1 MTTSDPAA
9 RLASLGIAE
18 ADLRALLGAAA
29 TASRDLLRG
38 RPAQAPKRA
47 EGRDIKLVEDEA
59 SEKLILAKLRE
70 SSPWPILSEEA
81 GWVGAEAIGP
91 DDPYWAVDPLDGS
104 YNFHQSVPLCCVS
117 VALCAG
123 RQAIAGAVY
132 DFNRDELYVGGPGLG
147 LQVNGEPLERPV
159 RPPAIL
165 ATGMPVR
172 SDFSDQGVRTLATRI
187 QSFKKVRM
195 IGSAALSLAWVATGR
210 FDVYEETGIGWWD
223 VAGGLA
229 LVEAV
234 GGVISVEPID
244 PDEPLR
250 GPLAVRAAGAP
261 G

>member
-1 MTTSDPAA
+1 MTISDPLAGFGVSEAA
-9 RLASLGIAE
+9 
-18 ADLRALLGAAA
+18 LRALLGEAA

-38 RPAQAPKRA
+38 RPAHAPKRA

-59 SEKLILAKLRE
+59 SEALILARLRE
-70 SSPWPILSEEA
+70 GSPWPILSEEA
-81 GWVGAEAIGP
+81 GWVGSNDLGP

-123 RQAIAGAVY
+123 RRAIAGAIY
-132 DFNRDELYVGGPGLG
+132 DFNRDELYVGGAGLG
-147 LQVNGEPLERPV
+147 LQVNGEPIERPK
-159 RPPAIL
+159 RAPAIL

-172 SDFSDQGVRTLATRI
+172 SDFSDEGARALATRI

-195 IGSAALSLAWVATGR
+195 IGSAALSLAWVASGR

-223 VAGGLA
+223 VAGGVA
-229 LVEAV
+229 LVEGA
-234 GGVISVEPID
+234 GGTASIEPLD
-244 PDEPLR
+244 PAEPLR
-250 GPLAVRAAGAP
+250 GPLAVTAMGAP

>member
-1 MTTSDPAA
+1 MTTSEAGA
-9 RLASLGIAE
+9 RLAGVGVG
-18 ADLRALLGAAA
+18 ADELRALLAAAA
-29 TASRDLLRG
+29 TASRDLLKS
-38 RPAQAPKRA
+38 RPAEAPKRA

-70 SSPWPILSEEA
+70 ASPWPILSEEA
-81 GWVGAEAIGP
+81 GWVGADGLGP

-123 RQAIAGAVY
+123 RSAIAGAVY
-132 DFNRDELYVGGPGLG
+132 DFNRDDLYVGGSGLG
-147 LQVNGEPLERPV
+147 LRVNGEPVVRPV
-159 RPPAIL
+159 RAPAIL

-172 SDFSDQGVRTLATRI
+172 SDFSDDGVRALASRI

-195 IGSAALSLAWVATGR
+195 IGSAALSLAWVASGR

-223 VAGGLA
+223 VAGGIA
-229 LVEAV
+229 LVEGA
-234 GGVISVEPID
+234 GGSASVEPLD
-244 PDEPLR
+244 PAEPLR
-250 GPLAVRAAGAP
+250 GPLAVRAIGAG